1 MMLSENQK
9 KSLLDKLHTIGV
21 QNTKCEVCGHD
32 TWLVNDVVFELR
44 EFTGGQINTI
54 NDSKLFP
61 VVPLSCSTCGNTRL
75 LNALILGIL
84 GEIPSDIGGTHK

>member
-1 MMLSENQK
+1 MRLTENQK
-9 KSLLDKLHTIGV
+9 TSLLDKLRSLGV
-21 QNTKCEVCGHD
+21 HNHICQICGHD

-44 EFTGGQINTI
+44 EFTGGQLNTV

-61 VVPLSCSTCGNTRL
+61 VVPLSCSTCGNTHL

-84 GEIPSDIGGTHK
+84 GEIPSDIGGSKQ